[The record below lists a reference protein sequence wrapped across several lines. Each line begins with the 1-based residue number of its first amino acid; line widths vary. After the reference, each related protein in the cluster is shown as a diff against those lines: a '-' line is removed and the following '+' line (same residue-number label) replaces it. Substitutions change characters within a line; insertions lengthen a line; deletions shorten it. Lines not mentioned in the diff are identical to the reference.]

1 MDKELASVIDAAGI
15 RPALRSY
22 WRIRNELTPSIP
34 HLIDPRYLF
43 LSSESEMQAV
53 GMKNHNSLHSI

>member
-22 WRIRNELTPSIP
+22 WRIRNELTPSFRTQLTPVIFFFHQNP
-34 HLIDPRYLF
+34 KCRL
-43 LSSESEMQAV
+43 
-53 GMKNHNSLHSI
+53 

>member
-22 WRIRNELTPSIP
+22 WRIRNELTPSFEVNP
-34 HLIDPRYLF
+34 KSWTD
-43 LSSESEMQAV
+43 
-53 GMKNHNSLHSI
+53 